1 MNDLGEA
8 SFVLGIEIH
17 RDRENEVLGL
27 SPKAYLEKVLKKYSI
42 QNCKSSP
49 APIVKGDR
57 YGKFQCPRN
66 QYEIDQMKVVPYSS
80 VVGSLQ
86 YAQVCTHP
94 DLTFVTGLLGRYQ
107 SNLGIEH

>member
-1 MNDLGEA
+1 MKNLGEA

-17 RDRENEVLGL
+17 RDREKGILGL
-27 SPKAYLEKVLKKYSI
+27 SQKAYLEKLIKKYNM

-57 YGKFQCPRN
+57 YEEFQCPRN
-66 QYEIDQMKVVPYSS
+66 QYKIDQIKVVPYSS
-80 VVGSLQ
+80 AVGSLQ
-86 YAQVCTHP
+86 YAQVCTRS
-94 DLTFVTGLLGRYQ
+94 DLAFVTWLLDRYQ